1 MPCGTHNRIADMN
14 FKQSLKRLLGSAYLH
29 SLARVRLRDA
39 GVVLM
44 LHRVLADDSAAS
56 LPHRAPLCV
65 GQQHFEQLLRWLRRH
80 FDCVPLEHLLEFP
93 GGARPRLALTFDDGW
108 RDNAEVAY
116 PLLERYEM
124 PASIFLSTDF
134 IGSRQGFW
142 WESIGE
148 TLWQQPDSAASRPLL
163 AQLRALALAPPAE
176 LLQAGNEHARSRLLG
191 EYLQRLK
198 GLAPHSLQALAD
210 SCPDDHAPHSLD
222 WAQVRHLERSALVRF
237 GPHGASHGILTRL
250 DGPAL
255 HADLQRSHAALQQ
268 HCQAPLGVYCY
279 PNGDHSPEVRAAVA
293 ALGYRYALGTRPGLI
308 EAEGNPWLALPRI
321 DVSQASAA
329 RPGLLA
335 WRLLQGARA

>member
-1 MPCGTHNRIADMN
+1 MN

-29 SLARVRLRDA
+29 SLGRARLSDA

-44 LHRVLADDSAAS
+44 LHRVLADSTAARK
-56 LPHRAPLCV
+56 PHRAPLCV
-65 GQQHFEQLLRWLRRH
+65 GQDHFEHLLRWLRRH
-80 FDCVPLEHLLEFP
+80 FDCVPLQHLLEYP
-93 GGARPRLALTFDDGW
+93 GGDRPRVALTFDDGW

-116 PLLERYEM
+116 PLLERYEV

-134 IGSRQGFW
+134 IGSQQGFW

-148 TLWQQPDSAASRPLL
+148 TLWQHGASPAAQPLL
-163 AQLRALALAPPAE
+163 VQLRALQLTPPPS
-176 LLQAGNEHARSRLLG
+176 LLQTDDSDARSRALG
-191 EYLQRLK
+191 GFLQCLK
-198 GLAPHSLQALAD
+198 NLAPETLQALAD
-210 SCPDDHAPHSLD
+210 SCPAASAPHSLD
-222 WAQVRHLERSALVRF
+222 WAQVERLERSGLVRF

-255 HADLQRSHAALQQ
+255 RSDLHRSHAALQE

-293 ALGYRYALGTRPGLI
+293 ELGYRYALGTRPGLI
-308 EAEGNPWLALPRI
+308 EADGNPLLALPRI
-321 DVSQASAA
+321 DVSHASAG